1 MSSKTE
7 SGIGEE
13 CIWNFRS
20 IAALA
25 LLMATAFAVRAP
37 SFRVSVIDWD
47 ESLYLVIVQRWLQG
61 GLPYVSVWDQHPIG
75 LPALLLVLAWI
86 GCDALLAARVAG
98 TLAVAATAAVLYLFG
113 ARLLSRP
120 SVGLLAGFIYIIYMN
135 RYQSLPANTELFTN
149 LLVASAAYILWRVAM
164 TAASAGRLDTAPVCA
179 TGLILGLGLQFNY
192 AVLLEAGLL
201 CSGLLLF
208 AYLWLVPWW
217 QVLGHGLLLIVA
229 GLIPTG
235 IVILYFW
242 SAGILP
248 AFLDA
253 NIAANAA
260 YISVLPDTDQLLD
273 GLRRGAAPL
282 LPMVLGGA
290 IGLALGWR
298 SRRTEPWVAAALVW
312 VVLWLV
318 AAGLDVILP
327 LKFWPHYF
335 NKLIPALC
343 LLAAFAVVA
352 VAQQRGR
359 SSAISAA
366 GLVLFLLVPATYG
379 DVTDMTKVRRRT
391 LHDVPRL
398 VADRIATSARI
409 GTVYV
414 FNYEPIIYYL
424 ADVPPPT
431 RYVLLPADITARE
444 LAADVRRIMSL
455 RPSYIVLTDSP
466 VFLFP
471 QEVQDIVEG
480 ELPKIYVLDSEF
492 IDSVTA
498 EHVRLY
504 RYRVTHRGTS

>member
-1 MSSKTE
+1 
-7 SGIGEE
+7 
-13 CIWNFRS
+13 
-20 IAALA
+20 
-25 LLMATAFAVRAP
+25 
-37 SFRVSVIDWD
+37 VSVIDWD
-47 ESLYLVIVQRWLQG
+47 ESLYLVMVQRWLQG

-75 LPALLLVLAWI
+75 LPALLLVPTWI
-86 GCDALLAARVAG
+86 GFDALVAARVAG
-98 TLAVAATAAVLYLFG
+98 TLAVAAAATVLYMFG

-120 SVGLLAGFIYIIYMN
+120 SVGLLAGLLYIIYMS
-135 RYQSLPANTELFTN
+135 RYQSLSANTELFNN

-164 TAASAGRLDTAPVCA
+164 TAASAGRLDTALVCA

-192 AVLLEAGLL
+192 VVLLEAVLL
-201 CSGLLLF
+201 CSGLFLLAF
-208 AYLWLVPWW
+208 FWQVPLL

-229 GLIPTG
+229 ALIPTG

-260 YISVLPDTDQLLD
+260 YISFLPDTDQLLD

-290 IGLALGWR
+290 IGLGLGWR
-298 SRRTEPWVAAALVW
+298 TRGTEPWVAAALVW

-352 VAQQRGR
+352 MAQQRGR
-359 SSAISAA
+359 SSVVSAA
-366 GLVLFLLVPATYG
+366 GLVLLLLVPAAYG
-379 DVTDMTKVRRRT
+379 DVADMTKVRRRT

-398 VADRIATSARI
+398 VAERIATSARI

-431 RYVLLPADITARE
+431 RYVLLPAEFGARE
-444 LAADVRRIMSL
+444 LAAEVRRNMSL
-455 RPSYIVLTDSP
+455 PPYHIVVTDSP
-466 VFLFP
+466 VVSFP
-471 QEVQDIVEG
+471 PEVQDIVEG
-480 ELPKIYVLDSEF
+480 ELAKSYVLDSEF

-504 RYRVTHRGTS
+504 RYRVTHSGTS